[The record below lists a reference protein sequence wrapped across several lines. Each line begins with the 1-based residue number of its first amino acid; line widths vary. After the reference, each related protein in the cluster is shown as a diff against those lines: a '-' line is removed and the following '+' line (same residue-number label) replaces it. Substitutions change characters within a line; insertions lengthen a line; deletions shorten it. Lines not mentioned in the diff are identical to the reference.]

1 MLNTK
6 LSIFITGILLVCSMS
21 TYAQLVS
28 TNTELATAISNASAG
43 TTITL
48 ANATWKDVH
57 LNINKTGTEE
67 SPVTIQAETPGLVF
81 FEGNSYVEMGG
92 EYIVFKDVVFQNPS
106 NLDTDN
112 PVVEF
117 KSSNDCNHC
126 TVTNIKIDNYN
137 GTQAQEE
144 DTFKWILLRG
154 THNEVSYSSFIGK
167 HGVGSIINDNRSS
180 TAANYH
186 KIHHNYF
193 ADRTPVGEINDLND
207 QDAIRLGS
215 SSTSLSDSYT
225 EVYNNYFYNFSGE
238 IEVISNKSG
247 KNKYYNNTFDDY
259 QGALTLRHGNGCEV
273 YNNFFFANKNEFTGG
288 IRVMGENHLIYNN
301 YIEGINSKKP
311 DGSTSGG
318 TGGINVSNGK
328 PNSALNEY
336 YQVKNVSIVNNTLV
350 NCDYGLRIGTK
361 IKSTNTLA
369 PENLVVANNV
379 IYENTTKAIQLTTDP
394 IGDLSKIEGN
404 IKQNGAWDITTDTD
418 FNINVSSGLLAS
430 NTGFYRVVSGSAA
443 VDSGVGL
450 YSFLTSDILEGERQ
464 DAFDAGAEE
473 LNAGGTMFPYSQS
486 DVGITVGFGSNITL
500 GIGNVIKLEQNLKIY
515 PIPSNGAVLNISLD
529 NRPLGN
535 VEISDMSGRLIIKEN
550 FNLSKAVIDI
560 QNLKAGT
567 YIVKV
572 QDVSKKIVI
581 R

>member
-1 MLNTK
+1 MIITK
-6 LSIFITGILLVCSMS
+6 LSNILTAIGLMFTVFTYGQVVS
-21 TYAQLVS
+21 TTAQL
-28 TNTELATAISNASAG
+28 ETAISNATAG

-48 ANATWKDVH
+48 ANKIWTDVE
-57 LNINKTGTEE
+57 LSINKTGTEDK
-67 SPVTIQAETPGLVF
+67 PIIIQGETSGSVF
-81 FEGNSYVEMGG
+81 FEGNSHVGLGGAYV
-92 EYIVFKDVVFQNPS
+92 IFKGVVFQNAS
-106 NLDTDN
+106 NIDTET
-112 PVVEF
+112 PVIEF
-117 KSSNDCNHC
+117 KSSQDCNNC
-126 TVTNIKIDNYN
+126 TVTDIKIDSYN
-137 GTQAQEE
+137 GTTSQEK

-247 KNKYYNNTFDDY
+247 KNKYYNNTFEDY

-273 YNNFFFANKNEFTGG
+273 YNNFFFANKNVFSGG
-288 IRVMGENHLIYNN
+288 IRVMGEDHNIYNN
-301 YIEGINSKKP
+301 YIQGVNSKKL

-318 TGGINVSNGK
+318 TGGINVSNGV

-336 YQVKNVSIVNNTLV
+336 YQVKNVNIVNNTFV
-350 NCDYGLRIGTK
+350 DCDYGLRIGTK

-369 PENLVVANNV
+369 PENLIVANNV
-379 IYENTTKAIQLTTDP
+379 IYENTTKAIQVTTDP
-394 IGDLSKIEGN
+394 IGTSSKFEGN
-404 IKQNGAWDITTDTD
+404 IKQNGSWDIDAGD
-418 FNINVSSGLLAS
+418 DGNSSVSSGLLAS
-430 NTGFYRVVSGSAA
+430 NSSFYRITSTSSA
-443 VDSGVGL
+443 VDSGMGS
-450 YSFLTSDILEGERQ
+450 YSFLTEDILGGTRPTN
-464 DAFDAGAEE
+464 FDAGAEE
-473 LNAGGTMFPYSQS
+473 LNAGGTSFPYSQS
-486 DVGITVGFGSNITL
+486 DVGVAVGFGGSSTL
-500 GIGNVIKLEQNLKIY
+500 GIGEATKTNNELLIY
-515 PIPSNGAVLNISLD
+515 PIPSHGDFINLSLG
-529 NRPLGN
+529 NQVLGN
-535 VEISDMSGRLIIKEN
+535 VEISDMSGRLILKTY
-550 FNLSKAVIDI
+550 FNSTKAELNIDA
-560 QNLKAGT
+560 LKRGT

-581 R
+581 K